1 MGSREVVPQNRSHN
15 RVKPFRMCRH
25 LDSVHGRRFFEL
37 GRKLVQDF
45 RSVADCTYDLRNSL
59 VVSKFHHAAIVHAIA
74 STAPHTSMFILNLT
88 TCHCSLG
95 VCPWKSVPRCFFP
108 QHCTDR
114 LYGANTAVMRRRIQK
129 CACLASMSLSVK
141 PPVWSCMHP
150 RHLLAVGNSTTIPL
164 FQQRGS

>member
-1 MGSREVVPQNRSHN
+1 M
-15 RVKPFRMCRH
+15 KPFRVCRH
-25 LDSVHGRRFFEL
+25 LDSVHGRWFFEL

-45 RSVADCTYDLRNSL
+45 RSETDCHLRPAQLTRRVQVPSCCRSAF
-59 VVSKFHHAAIVHAIA
+59 VRAIA
-74 STAPHTSMFILNLT
+74 STAPHTSMCILNAASLQALT
-88 TCHCSLG
+88 TCPCSLG

-114 LYGANTAVMRRRIQK
+114 LYGTKTAVMRRRIQK

-150 RHLLAVGNSTTIPL
+150 RHLLAVGNSTTSPL
-164 FQQRGS
+164 LQQCGS